1 VLQAIIALVMLAFLP
16 GYLLINALFPIKG
29 ELDLELD
36 HLYRIGMGMAMS
48 MFISITIGFVL
59 GYLGLFYAVYL
70 WTALICLSGVF
81 FLVGLLRGAYPRIG
95 ELIGTE
101 ARRLER
107 KGGPEL
113 RELYE
118 LVKKRR
124 ALEREIEACDRWM
137 RRGVKGDW
145 VKRKKEL
152 IGEIKA
158 LDERIDE
165 MRGQL
170 DEL

>member
-1 VLQAIIALVMLAFLP
+1 VLQVLLALVVIFFLP
-16 GYLLINALFPIKG
+16 GYTLINALFPEEG

-36 HLYRIGMGMAMS
+36 HLYRIGLGIVMS
-48 MFISITIGFVL
+48 ICISIIVGFAL
-59 GYLGLFYAVYL
+59 GYVGLFYASYL
-70 WTALICLSGVF
+70 WVTLLGLSGIF
-81 FLVGLLRGAYPRIG
+81 FIAGLLRGAYPHIG
-95 ELIGTE
+95 GWLGIE

-165 MRGQL
+165 MRGRL